1 VRKPLW
7 PQEFVY
13 TPNNFQL
20 IMLTLLIF
28 LPILFG
34 VIILLLPSSMRAS
47 YKYLTLLATLLQ
59 LGISIWLYLNFKTGP
74 AFGGIDH
81 EAQFQF
87 MQKIPWISLNLGS
100 AGALQADYFVG
111 IDGISIMMLVMTSLV
126 MVIAAISS
134 WEIKSN
140 LKGFFALFLLLD
152 MALIGV
158 FCTLDFF
165 LFYIFYELML
175 LPLYFLIGMWGGAR
189 REYAAIKFFLYTL
202 FGSVFM
208 LLVMIGLYLSVK
220 DPATGNHT
228 FNMIAMMNP
237 ANYSAGSI
245 FSVLSHQTIFG
256 FPARTV
262 GFIVLFVAFAIKVPV
277 VPLHTWL
284 PDAHVEAPTPVS
296 IILAGILLKIGGY
309 GIIRICI
316 GIFPEIAISG
326 AWWIGLLGITSII
339 YGALNALAQRDFKRI
354 IAYSS
359 VSQMGF
365 VLLGIASQTPEGLSG
380 AVYQMVSH
388 GFLSAMLFFLVGVV
402 YNRVHD
408 RDIYNFRGLGTLMP
422 KYTVFIMIAF
432 FASLGLPGFS
442 AFIAEAFS
450 LTGAFRSFSF
460 NGLLPHWM
468 AVAGAV
474 GILLSA
480 CYFLWTL
487 QRMFFGSVSLKGGEI
502 WRAAMTDL
510 STREILALVPLAVAT
525 LAIGL
530 MPSLVFDKINDS
542 VLQLVE
548 FTKSVIH

>member
-1 VRKPLW
+1 
-7 PQEFVY
+7 
-13 TPNNFQL
+13 
-20 IMLTLLIF
+20 MLTLLIF
-28 LPILFG
+28 IPILFG
-34 VIILLLPSSMRAS
+34 LIIVVLPSSMRAS
-47 YKYLTLLATLLQ
+47 FKYITLLATIVQ
-59 LGISIWLYLNFKTGP
+59 LCMSVWMYLNFKTG
-74 AFGGIDH
+74 AAYGGINI
-81 EAQFQF
+81 ENQFQF
-87 MQKIPWISLNLGS
+87 VQKLPWISLDLGTM
-100 AGALQADYFVG
+100 GKMQADYFVG
-111 IDGISIMMLVMTSLV
+111 IDGISITLLVMTSLV
-126 MVIAAISS
+126 LVVAALAS

-158 FCTLDFF
+158 FCSLDFF

-208 LLVMIGLYLSVK
+208 LLVMIGLYLSVT
-220 DPATGNHT
+220 DPATGSHT
-228 FNMIAMMNP
+228 FNMVQMMNP
-237 ANYSAGSI
+237 ANYTSGSVFSA
-245 FSVLSHQTIFG
+245 LSHQTIFG

-262 GFIVLFVAFAIKVPV
+262 GFVVLFIAFAIKVPV

-316 GIFPEIAISG
+316 GIFPDVAASG
-326 AWWIGLLGITSII
+326 AFWLGLLGIISII
-339 YGALNALAQRDFKRI
+339 YGAFNALAQRDFKRI

-365 VLLGIASQTPEGLSG
+365 VLLGIASQTAEGISG
-380 AVYQMVSH
+380 AVFQMVSH
-388 GFLSAMLFFLVGVV
+388 GFLASMLFFLVGVV

-408 RDIYNFRGLGTLMP
+408 RDIYNFRGLGSLMP

-450 LTGAFRSFSF
+450 LAGAFKSEAV
-460 NGLLPHWM
+460 NGLVPQWM
-468 AVAGAV
+468 AVVGAV
-474 GILLSA
+474 GILFSA

-487 QRMFFGSVSLKGGEI
+487 QRMFFGSLSLKGGEI
-502 WRAAMTDL
+502 WKTAMVDL
-510 STREILALVPLAVAT
+510 NAREITTLLPLALVVLV
-525 LAIGL
+525 LGL
-530 MPSLVFDKINDS
+530 MPSLVFDKVNDS
-542 VLQLVE
+542 VLALVS
-548 FTKSVIH
+548 FTKNFIH

>member
-1 VRKPLW
+1 
-7 PQEFVY
+7 
-13 TPNNFQL
+13 
-20 IMLTLLIF
+20 
-28 LPILFG
+28 
-34 VIILLLPSSMRAS
+34 
-47 YKYLTLLATLLQ
+47 
-59 LGISIWLYLNFKTGP
+59 
-74 AFGGIDH
+74 
-81 EAQFQF
+81 
-87 MQKIPWISLNLGS
+87 
-100 AGALQADYFVG
+100 
-111 IDGISIMMLVMTSLV
+111 
-126 MVIAAISS
+126 
-134 WEIKSN
+134 
-140 LKGFFALFLLLD
+140 
-152 MALIGV
+152 
-158 FCTLDFF
+158 
-165 LFYIFYELML
+165 
-175 LPLYFLIGMWGGAR
+175 
-189 REYAAIKFFLYTL
+189 
-202 FGSVFM
+202 
-208 LLVMIGLYLSVK
+208 
-220 DPATGNHT
+220 
-228 FNMIAMMNP
+228 MNP

-245 FSVLSHQTIFG
+245 FSALSHQTIFG

-296 IILAGILLKIGGY
+296 IILAGVLLKVGGY
-309 GIIRICI
+309 GIIRICM
-316 GIFPEIAISG
+316 GIFPEIAVSG
-326 AWWIGLLGITSII
+326 AWWIGLLGIISIL

-380 AVYQMVSH
+380 AVFQMVSH

-450 LTGAFRSFSF
+450 LAGAFKSCSF

-468 AVAGAV
+468 AIAGAV
-474 GILLSA
+474 GILFSA

-487 QRMFFGSVSLKGGEI
+487 QRMFFGSISLKGGEI

-510 STREILALVPLAVAT
+510 NTREIITLIPLAVAV

-542 VLQLVE
+542 VLELVN
-548 FTKSVIH
+548 FTKNIIH

>member
-1 VRKPLW
+1 
-7 PQEFVY
+7 
-13 TPNNFQL
+13 
-20 IMLTLLIF
+20 MLTLLIF
-28 LPILFG
+28 LPIGFG

-47 YKYLTLLATLLQ
+47 YKYITLLATLLQ
-59 LGISIWLYLNFKTGP
+59 LGISIWLYLNFKTG
-74 AFGGIDH
+74 ATFGGIDH

-87 MQKIPWISLNLGS
+87 VQKIPWINLNLGS
-100 AGALQADYFVG
+100 MGAMQADYFVG

-126 MVIAAISS
+126 MVIAALSS

-158 FCTLDFF
+158 FCSLDFF

-237 ANYSAGSI
+237 ANYTTGSI
-245 FSVLSHQTIFG
+245 FSALSHQTIFS

-296 IILAGILLKIGGY
+296 IILAGVLLKVGGY

-316 GIFPEIAISG
+316 GIFPEIAVSG
-326 AWWIGLLGITSII
+326 AWWIGLLGIISIL

-380 AVYQMVSH
+380 AVFQMVSH

-422 KYTVFIMIAF
+422 RYTVFIMIAF

-450 LTGAFRSFSF
+450 LAGAFKSCSF

-468 AVAGAV
+468 AIAGAV
-474 GILLSA
+474 GIILSA

-487 QRMFFGSVSLKGGEI
+487 QRMFFGSISLKGGEI

-510 STREILALVPLAVAT
+510 NTREIITLIPLAVAV

-542 VLQLVE
+542 VLELVN
-548 FTKSVIH
+548 FTKNIIH